1 MPNATNVPL
10 NIFFEHGFSVSQT
23 SENGTIFLSR
33 DKYFCEPSAKK
44 DEEKY
49 FFYNT
54 KTGKVIDS
62 VTLNVDS
69 LGNPLGNPFAL
80 KKGDICFIKDFA
92 SGDFVRVN
100 FLPQFAPLVAF
111 RGNEVF
117 CTAHMKWEE
126 YGGDGKTQCGCA
138 LKGFPVSIR
147 GNHDDKAL
155 SNAFGFYVNINPE
168 SENLITIE
176 YIILNEN
183 SFAVEIAKR
192 AISDKDGEHDKMI
205 AYPRNAYIDKQLRH
219 LPAPV
224 YDAVIRILLSYIKKR
239 YCINIEYKNFA
250 ENQDYITAIFESPY
264 EPALFLL
271 QKVIPE
277 IREIDTKEPNCFNAL
292 CKKINFKPWRTFR
305 RAFNASFKAFPVLL
319 VAQKMGFSDKN
330 ILNEMLFDSA
340 MHVFL
345 NERDFENLPSL
356 FAPLPA
362 DCEEDF
368 SDDGYFALD
377 DFDIVDVANEPNFV
391 IMDALPEFPNANVE
405 PSAPIPVPE
414 VLSEKEKLAPLLRF
428 YALLLDKR
436 SERSVWSVIKRNVK
450 SYGENHLCDI
460 KDAAAIYFNVKS
472 NIDAEIEKKIL
483 SEGLSAFNHNLLVNV
498 QLVKQFSVWL
508 KNNHILN
515 KDIDYTESE
524 RALEWEDGGYA
535 FRLVE
540 TPAKLFMLG
549 QVLHN
554 CVGGYIKRILSR
566 QCLILYGAKNG
577 EIRLCVEVR
586 SRDVHQCRANMNRD
600 PTGED
605 WEAFCAWKKVKRLN
619 FDVNRF

>member
-1 MPNATNVPL
+1 MPTSSNVPL

-138 LKGFPVSIR
+138 LKGYPVNLR
-147 GNHDDKAL
+147 DNTTNPQD
-155 SNAFGFYVNINPE
+155 FGFVISVDADAE
-168 SENLITIE
+168 TIITIK
-176 YIILNEN
+176 YCLLNKN
-183 SFAVEIAKR
+183 SFTVETDERKIKTIA
-192 AISDKDGEHDKMI
+192 GEHDNKSSMH
-205 AYPRNAYIDKQLRH
+205 RSVKNCT

-239 YCINIEYKNFA
+239 YGINIEYKNFA

-368 SDDGYFALD
+368 SDDVDFALD

-414 VLSEKEKLAPLLRF
+414 VLSEKEKLAPLPRF

-436 SERSVWSVIKRNVK
+436 SERAVWSVIKRNVK

-524 RALEWEDGGYA
+524 RALEWEEGGYA

-605 WEAFCAWKKVKRLN
+605 WEAFCEWKKEKRLN